1 MMERKKLTTTV
12 AGVTDQLTSIIPFC
26 THFHTQNLI
35 FQVYIC
41 QIRNVNV
48 DCWVYHHCTSTP
60 RLSNHA
66 SQLPWSSYYS
76 KNSDH
81 FQNNFMKKN
90 LSRSEMKINWLDGK
104 AYNQHHLFK
113 QDIKLCWAVT
123 WRLSLSIDSHY
134 KHKNC
139 GEWGILE

>member
-1 MMERKKLTTTV
+1 MMERRKLTIV
-12 AGVTDQLTSIIPFC
+12 AGVTDQLTSIIPLC
-26 THFHTQNLI
+26 THFDTQNLI

-41 QIRNVNV
+41 QIRNVIV

-81 FQNNFMKKN
+81 FQNNFMRKN

-104 AYNQHHLFK
+104 AYN
-113 QDIKLCWAVT
+113 
-123 WRLSLSIDSHY
+123 
-134 KHKNC
+134 
-139 GEWGILE
+139 